1 MDEIDKWNITM
12 NKFLLFALMLS
23 LGVLAYALG
32 LFSKGSTTALSQY
45 VPDSVGEMFSKTK
58 NQQITALNT
67 QQKNSDDSTGIAT
80 LVLPDNAISR
90 QAASTKQTKTNE
102 TKEANETKEL
112 NTLKSNKEVLKDT
125 LVEIPDTIITEIQQ
139 EISPE
144 ASSESLASVNQ
155 AVNEIE
161 SENQALKEKL
171 ISLNKQYNE
180 RDAVLEQLE
189 IQIKDKLKSQKVLPN
204 ERDELLKELEKKI
217 QSLNH

>member
-80 LVLPDNAISR
+80 LILPDNAISR

-102 TKEANETKEL
+102 TKEAKEL

>member
-102 TKEANETKEL
+102 TKEAKEL
-112 NTLKSNKEVLKDT
+112 NTLKSKEVLKDT